1 MALRGLSDFT
11 LGERVPH
18 SGVISASS
26 DVLTYLEENSCT
38 CSGNIYSCAQGI
50 VKGVYMKNRSLLLG
64 LGSVC
69 LDNRARKTGWEDL
82 ISIMAVSI
90 RADQ

>member
-26 DVLTYLEENSCT
+26 DVLTHLEENSCT

-64 LGSVC
+64 LGSVWT
-69 LDNRARKTGWEDL
+69 TGQGKQGGR
-82 ISIMAVSI
+82 I
-90 RADQ
+90 